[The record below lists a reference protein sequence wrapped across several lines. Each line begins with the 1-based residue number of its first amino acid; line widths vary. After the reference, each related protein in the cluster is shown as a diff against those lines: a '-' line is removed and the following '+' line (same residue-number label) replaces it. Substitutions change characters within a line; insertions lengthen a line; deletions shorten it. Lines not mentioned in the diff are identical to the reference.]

1 MKRRNNPAA
10 RLCMALAVLFS
21 MQFAACRK
29 EIPEGVLP
37 EDRMVEIL
45 YDYHI
50 AKYMGDQ
57 LPYGEKYKKV
67 YYLEDVFASNGITE
81 AEFDSSM
88 VWYSRNTDKIV
99 KIYEQV
105 DKRLDEEIEG
115 VKKQLAQHDNK
126 LLNLRSGDSTSI
138 WNGRMLYLLSS
149 TPSGALLKFDQNVDT
164 TFHKGDSVLWT
175 ARLFF
180 ASPADSCRKAV
191 ASLTVN
197 YKNDSTATHTAVYA
211 VSDTLDIRAVT
222 DSVQE
227 LNSLMFSIYLES
239 SDREGRD
246 KVAVEGMDIVRR
258 R

>member
-1 MKRRNNPAA
+1 MKKGNNKVSC
-10 RLCMALAVLFS
+10 LCFALAVVLS
-21 MQFAACRK
+21 LQLAGCRK
-29 EIPEGVLP
+29 EIPAGVIP
-37 EDRMVEIL
+37 EDRMAKIL

-57 LPYGEKYKKV
+57 LPYGERYKKA
-67 YYLEDVFASNGITE
+67 YYIEDVFASNGITE

-105 DKRLDEEIEG
+105 DKHLDEEIES
-115 VKKQLAQHDNK
+115 VRSQLAQHDNK

-149 TPSGALLKFDQNVDT
+149 THSGALLKFDQNVDT
-164 TFHKGDSVLWT
+164 TFHKGDSILWT
-175 ARLFF
+175 ARLYF
-180 ASPADSCRKAV
+180 AHPYDSCRKAV

-211 VSDTLDIRAVT
+211 ASDTLDIRAVT

-227 LNSLMFSIYLES
+227 LGSLMFSIYLES